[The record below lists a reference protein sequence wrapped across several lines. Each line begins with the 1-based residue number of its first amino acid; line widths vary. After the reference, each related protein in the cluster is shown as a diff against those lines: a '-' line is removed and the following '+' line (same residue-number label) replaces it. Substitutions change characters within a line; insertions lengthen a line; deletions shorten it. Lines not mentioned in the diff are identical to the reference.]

1 MRGALTLG
9 ASTCSTSLSVPQ
21 PVRFRV
27 PWAAPRQGGRGT
39 GQFEYQAVVAGHLVG
54 EDVGLTQALTSISSS
69 IAVVV
74 SVDGSARGSSVIY
87 LTARYWLGGV
97 RPGDRE

>member
-1 MRGALTLG
+1 MQHLAVC
-9 ASTCSTSLSVPQ
+9 APTCSIPGSLGS
-21 PVRFRV
+21 
-27 PWAAPRQGGRGT
+27 ASAGGRGT